1 MIQKKAILAIN
12 VDVQKNN
19 KLISKKGLNMKTEDF
34 KVTINGEEKTF
45 TVRSPSLTDQREAQ
59 KVYNQAF
66 TDAIKSKSVVRAK
79 MDDLLEEQGLWNSD
93 KQAEYTALQ
102 KELLEGERK
111 LAQGGFALSDAKKLA
126 IKMREVRNKIRELI
140 SVRTS
145 LDNHSAEGQA
155 DNARFNYL
163 VSVCVVYKDND
174 KKYFENLED
183 YMSRIDDPVA
193 LAGAQK
199 LANMIYGLDN
209 NFEKNLPE
217 NKFLRKY
224 KFVNDNLRFIDK
236 KGRTVDADGRLV
248 DENGRYINEAGEF
261 IDKDGNRVDA
271 DGEYLVDTQPFL
283 DDNGNPIVVDEE
295 KANETVVNKNN
306 DTATTSNTL
315 ENTTDATK
323 QNISASDVVS
333 TSA

>member
-1 MIQKKAILAIN
+1 
-12 VDVQKNN
+12 
-19 KLISKKGLNMKTEDF
+19 MKTEDF

-45 TVRSPSLTDQREAQ
+45 TVRSPSLADQREGQ

-79 MDDLLEEQGLWNSD
+79 MDDLLEDQGLWNAE
-93 KQAEYTALQ
+93 KQAEYTRLQ
-102 KELLEGERK
+102 QELLDGEKK
-111 LAQGGFALSDAKKLA
+111 LAKGGFALSDAKKLA

-174 KKYFENLED
+174 KKYFESLED
-183 YMSRIDDPVA
+183 YTNRIDDPVA
-193 LAGAQK
+193 LSGAQK

-236 KGRTVDADGRLV
+236 KGRTVDGEGRLI
-248 DENGRYINEAGEF
+248 DENGRYINENGEF
-261 IDKDGNRVDA
+261 VDKDGNRVDET
-271 DGEYLVDTQPFL
+271 GEYIFESQPFL
-283 DDNGNPIVVDEE
+283 DDNGQPVVITDETNAIVPTTPVEE
-295 KANETVVNKNN
+295 E
-306 DTATTSNTL
+306 
-315 ENTTDATK
+315 TK
-323 QNISASDVVS
+323 QHEAAVAESSSTVAAVASN
-333 TSA
+333 

>member
-1 MIQKKAILAIN
+1 
-12 VDVQKNN
+12 
-19 KLISKKGLNMKTEDF
+19 MKTEDF
-34 KVTINGEEKTF
+34 KVTVDGEEKTYM
-45 TVRSPSLTDQREAQ
+45 VRSPSLQDQREAQ

-79 MDDLLEEQGLWNSD
+79 MDDLLKEQGLWND
-93 KQAEYTALQ
+93 EKQKEYTQLQ
-102 KELLEGERK
+102 EELLENERK
-111 LAQGGFALSDAKKLA
+111 LAKGGFALSEAKKMAL
-126 IKMREVRNKIRELI
+126 KMRDIRNRIRELI

-155 DNARFNYL
+155 DNSRFNYL

-174 KKYFENLED
+174 KPYFSSLED
-183 YMSRIDDPVA
+183 YMNRLDDPVA

-217 NKFLRKY
+217 NKFLKKY

-236 KGRTVDADGRLV
+236 KGRTVDSEGRLV

-271 DGEYLVDTQPFL
+271 DGEYVVDSEPFL
-283 DDNGNPIVVDEE
+283 DDDGNPVVLETEEVKNDEVKE
-295 KANETVVNKNN
+295 PVANETKQEETSTAPVV
-306 DTATTSNTL
+306 D
-315 ENTTDATK
+315 
-323 QNISASDVVS
+323 SDK
-333 TSA
+333 

>member
-1 MIQKKAILAIN
+1 
-12 VDVQKNN
+12 
-19 KLISKKGLNMKTEDF
+19 MKTEDF
-34 KVTINGEEKTF
+34 KVTIDGEEKSF
-45 TVRSPSLTDQREAQ
+45 TVRSPSLVDQREGQ

-79 MDDLLEEQGLWNSD
+79 MDDLLKEQGLWNEE
-93 KQAEYTALQ
+93 KQKEYADLQ

-111 LAQGGFALSDAKKLA
+111 LAKGGIPLSDAKKIALR
-126 IKMREVRNKIRELI
+126 MREVRNRIRELI

-163 VSVCVVYKDND
+163 VSACVVYKDND
-174 KKYFENLED
+174 KKYFESLED
-183 YMSRIDDPVA
+183 YMSKSDDPVA
-193 LAGAQK
+193 LSGAQK

-217 NKFLRKY
+217 NKFLKKY

-236 KGRTVDADGRLV
+236 KGRTVDNEGRLV
-248 DENGRYINEAGEF
+248 DENGRYINEHGEY

-271 DGEYLVDTQPFL
+271 DGEYVIDAQPFL
-283 DDNGNPIVVDEE
+283 DDDGKPVVIEEENKTQEKKDE
-295 KANETVVNKNN
+295 ASTTVSTESTKDVS
-306 DTATTSNTL
+306 TTS
-315 ENTTDATK
+315 
-323 QNISASDVVS
+323 
-333 TSA
+333 

>member
-1 MIQKKAILAIN
+1 
-12 VDVQKNN
+12 
-19 KLISKKGLNMKTEDF
+19 MKTEDF
-34 KVTINGEEKTF
+34 KVEVNGEEKTF
-45 TVRSPSLTDQREAQ
+45 MVRSPSLTDQREAQ

-79 MDDLLEEQGLWNSD
+79 MDDLLQEQGLWNAE
-93 KQAEYTALQ
+93 KQAEYTRLQ
-102 KELLEGERK
+102 NELLEGERK
-111 LAQGGFALSDAKKLA
+111 LAKGGFALSEAKKLA
-126 IKMREVRNKIRELI
+126 MKMRIIRNQIRELI

-174 KKYFENLED
+174 KNYFASLED

-217 NKFLRKY
+217 NKFS
-224 KFVNDNLRFIDK
+224 V
-236 KGRTVDADGRLV
+236 
-248 DENGRYINEAGEF
+248 
-261 IDKDGNRVDA
+261 
-271 DGEYLVDTQPFL
+271 
-283 DDNGNPIVVDEE
+283 
-295 KANETVVNKNN
+295 
-306 DTATTSNTL
+306 TT
-315 ENTTDATK
+315 
-323 QNISASDVVS
+323 
-333 TSA
+333 